1 MKKNNMVHKGLTILI
16 FMGKKKFM
24 PIVNLHTIDIFK

>member
-1 MKKNNMVHKGLTILI
+1 MVHKGLTILI
-16 FMGKKKFM
+16 CMAKEKFM